1 MIMPSV
7 ERTLE
12 APDVDARPLRALVT
26 AWIGKYGALVF
37 LVFLFVFFSI
47 DANYFLTTSN
57 LLEILNE
64 AALSAIISC
73 GMTIVLATNQF
84 DLSLGYN
91 ASLSGIVVAS
101 LMSGGVPA
109 PLAIGAALLVGL
121 VIGMING
128 FLVTRVGVNALVATL
143 GVGSSAVGV
152 NYLISN
158 GAAVTIPSLAFT
170 QISIGHWLAV
180 PKDVYYM
187 GVVAVVLWIVLNRTV
202 LGRNIQAVGGNAEA
216 ARLAGINVRRVTS
229 SAFVIAGVAAA
240 LTGILLT
247 SIVGSGQPTGGDSY
261 TLSAFAAAFLGTAVL
276 HEGRFHIVGTVVGC
290 VIIAVGFNGLTLLG
304 VVTYVQYLFSG
315 LVLIAAVSASSLAR
329 QLQRSA

>member
-1 MIMPSV
+1 
-7 ERTLE
+7 
-12 APDVDARPLRALVT
+12 LVT

-128 FLVTRVGVNALVATL
+128 
-143 GVGSSAVGV
+143 SSAVGV

-187 GVVAVVLWIVLNRTV
+187 AVVAVVLWIVLNRTV

-276 HEGRFHIVGTVVGC
+276 QEGRFHIVGTVVGC